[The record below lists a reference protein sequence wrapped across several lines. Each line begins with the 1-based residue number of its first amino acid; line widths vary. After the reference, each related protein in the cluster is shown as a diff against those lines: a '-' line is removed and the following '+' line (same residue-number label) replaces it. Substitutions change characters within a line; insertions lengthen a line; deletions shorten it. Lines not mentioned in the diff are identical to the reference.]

1 MLTAPTEDPL
11 SNHVGHARQQIVYG
25 REKGYVF
32 GAFCPRHGRGLQ
44 CPLHALHFRH
54 QASFLEQVDT
64 WLPADQT
71 RIDTSLDNLSIHSP
85 TKCCCYR

>member
-1 MLTAPTEDPL
+1 MD
-11 SNHVGHARQQIVYG
+11 V
-25 REKGYVF
+25 
-32 GAFCPRHGRGLQ
+32 AFNVLYTRCTF
-44 CPLHALHFRH
+44 AH

-71 RIDTSLDNLSIHSP
+71 RIDTSLDDLSIHSP